1 MDDMYGNGN
10 GTDNGYNGYNG
21 MNGDSA
27 GGNDP
32 YQQSYQQSTVHDQL
46 QYQYG
51 EPKNEMEEP
60 ITMGEWLISLLI
72 MIIPCVNIVMMFVW
86 AFSSNVKK
94 SKSNYFKAAL
104 IMYGIMLVLSIIAT
118 IVLSASVASSL
129 YYY

>member
-10 GTDNGYNGYNG
+10 GMDNGYNG